1 MPFYAPRTAVWGFCK
16 NMKKFVKFLI
26 AFLLLPTAVFAVAAV
41 GRIFISVFC
50 RWQAALCFLG
60 GAVLYGVIHFA
71 CYNFSRPYVFIHE
84 MTHAFAAFLCGYRVK
99 DISVKKESGYVKMS
113 NTNTFVVLAPY
124 FIPGYLVVAA
134 VLYVVAGYFVDLTP
148 YRYAGLAAVGF
159 LLSFHIIQ
167 TVKTLGET
175 DQPDLTLAGGRF
187 FSVVMILLANLVVLA
202 VVLKILFPQEIML
215 GDYCRQ
221 IIRASLNA
229 WRIIVN
235 YIVEYV
241 TNLL

>member
-1 MPFYAPRTAVWGFCK
+1 
-16 NMKKFVKFLI
+16 MKKFIKFLI
-26 AFLLLPTAVFAVAAV
+26 ALVLLPTAVFAAAAL
-41 GRIFISVFC
+41 GRIFISVFKQ
-50 RWQAALCFLG
+50 WQAALCFCAG
-60 GAVLYGVIHFA
+60 MGVYALIHFTW
-71 CYNFSRPYVFIHE
+71 YNFSRPYVFIHE
-84 MTHAFAAFLCGYRVK
+84 MTHALAAFVCGYRIK
-99 DISVKKESGYVKMS
+99 DISIKKDSGYVKMS

-124 FIPGYLVVAA
+124 FIPGYLVAAA
-134 VLYVVAGYFVDLTP
+134 VLYALAGLFVDLTP
-148 YRYAGLAAVGF
+148 YRYVGLFGVGF

-167 TVKTLGET
+167 TIKTLTET

-187 FSVVMILLANLVVLA
+187 FSIMMILLANVFVLA
-202 VVLKILFPQEIML
+202 VVLKILFPQAIIL
-215 GDYCRQ
+215 TDYGRQ